1 MRKARK
7 GIAIEI
13 TVALLML
20 TSSIIT
26 VVFEKET
33 NYTLTNMIYDSNQ
46 TKCLKSSE
54 ITLK

>member
-1 MRKARK
+1 MIKARN

-33 NYTLTNMIYDSNQ
+33 NYTLTNMIYDTNNS
-46 TKCLKSSE
+46 KCIKSSE